1 MKSLRRS
8 EGQVWRIL
16 LNKNIKLF
24 ATIIYFVEFIAM
36 IIMIKNNEADQRL
49 LLLSAFIMLIIAF
62 VIHIKQDK
70 FVNKKINKQKII
82 LRTVNILIISVI
94 VLLDTTGLSII
105 LFLAQVG
112 EVTINNSTKVGLVF
126 AITNYALYISLAHIN
141 HEILNLYGIAVI
153 TINFTITYISTFTVR
168 REIIEKGRAQLI
180 SKELEAKTKELERA
194 YEKLQELY
202 EEKAEVI
209 ILKERNRIAGEIHD
223 TVGHILTTVT
233 IQLEASKRLIKKDSD
248 LALEKLNLAQQ
259 QVRTGLNDIR
269 KSVRALKEG
278 EDLINFVD
286 LLKAFIAEIEKNS
299 EVTIKYNFSD
309 LPNIDKKIENIIY
322 RALQEGITNGI
333 RHGKSKQFEIL
344 LKHEDNHIKYS
355 IKDMGKGFEDI
366 QLGFGLHNMKSKVE
380 EVGGNFKIQSLVN
393 DGVTIYIEIPIA
405 G

>member
-1 MKSLRRS
+1 M
-8 EGQVWRIL
+8 
-16 LNKNIKLF
+16 KLF
-24 ATIIYFVEFIAM
+24 ATIIYFVEFLTM
-36 IIMIKNNEADQRL
+36 IIMIRNNDPDQRL
-49 LLLSAFIMLIIAF
+49 LLFSAFIILVIAI
-62 VIHIKQDK
+62 VIGIDKQDK
-70 FVNKKINKQKII
+70 FVNRKISKKKII

-112 EVTINNSTKVGLVF
+112 ETAIYNSTKVGLGF
-126 AITNYALYISLAHIN
+126 AIAIYALYIILANIN
-141 HEILNLYGIAVI
+141 YEVMSLYGIAVI

-233 IQLEASKRLIKKDSD
+233 IQLEASKRLIKKDPD
-248 LALEKLNLAQQ
+248 RAFDKLNLAQQ

-269 KSVRALKEG
+269 KSVRSLKEG
-278 EDLINFVD
+278 EDLIDFVD

-299 EVTIKYNFSD
+299 DVTIQANFSEI
-309 LPNIDKKIENIIY
+309 PKIDKKTQNIIY

-333 RHGKSKQFEIL
+333 RHGKSKRFEIIL
-344 LKHEDNHIKYS
+344 YYEDNRLKYS
-355 IKDMGKGFEDI
+355 IKDMGNGFEEI
-366 QLGFGLHNMKSKVE
+366 KLGFGLHNMKSKVE
-380 EVGGNFKIQSLVN
+380 EVGGIFQIKSEVN
-393 DGVTIYIEIPIA
+393 AGVTIYIEIPIV
-405 G
+405 GGE

>member
-1 MKSLRRS
+1 M
-8 EGQVWRIL
+8 
-16 LNKNIKLF
+16 KLF
-24 ATIIYFVEFIAM
+24 ATIIYFIEFIAM
-36 IIMIKNNEADQRL
+36 TIMIRNNEADQKL

-62 VIHIKQDK
+62 FIGIKQDK
-70 FVNKKINKQKII
+70 FVNKKINKQRII

-112 EVTINNSTKVGLVF
+112 EATINNSTKVGLGF
-126 AITNYALYISLAHIN
+126 AIANYALYIILANIN
-141 HEILNLYGIAVI
+141 HEVLNLYGIAVI

-168 REIIEKGRAQLI
+168 RELLEKGRAQLI
-180 SKELEAKTKELERA
+180 SKELEAKTKELKRA

-233 IQLEASKRLIKKDSD
+233 IQLEASKRLIKKDPD

-259 QVRTGLNDIR
+259 QVKTGLNDIR

-278 EDLINFVD
+278 EDLINFMD

-299 EVTIKYNFSD
+299 DVTIQYKFSEI
-309 LPNIDKKIENIIY
+309 PNIDKKIQNIIY

-333 RHGKSKQFEIL
+333 RHGKSKRFEIML
-344 LKHEDNHIKYS
+344 HYEDNRIKYS
-355 IKDMGKGFEDI
+355 LKDMGKGFEEI
-366 QLGFGLHNMKSKVE
+366 NLGFGLYNMKSKVE
-380 EVGGNFKIQSLVN
+380 EVGGIFKIESVVN
-393 DGVTIYIEIPIA
+393 DGVTIYIEIPIV
-405 G
+405 GVE